1 MSSAS
6 SAVIPAKLPIGP
18 DGIGRQSVAPTS
30 STPLVIARATASGF
44 HPAIPLG
51 WGVYQS
57 LVKALPLFRSVSA
70 K

>member
-1 MSSAS
+1 MAS
-6 SAVIPAKLPIGP
+6 PKTSPILIALAWLAV
-18 DGIGRQSVAPTS
+18 T
-30 STPLVIARATASGF
+30 
-44 HPAIPLG
+44 IPLG